1 MKSEIKKKKS
11 KEKKIRS
18 SKDEESS
25 LPRTSSPERNSKEKS
40 SHRTSVDKN
49 DAHVREGI
57 DAISEFIN
65 STKPLSK
72 DDKESNKENM
82 QKSSNKKDHTL
93 KSSNEINDRSMK
105 INSNKTVSADLRDFI
120 GKNAPVINLNRI
132 TLEKVT
138 QSSDSSDSEN
148 DDFVGNDEA
157 EKVNEVV
164 KKGRAT
170 PNSIILSMTST
181 KSSSYN
187 RWNLIFFKFKSFIY
201 LLF

>member
-1 MKSEIKKKKS
+1 
-11 KEKKIRS
+11 
-18 SKDEESS
+18 
-25 LPRTSSPERNSKEKS
+25 
-40 SHRTSVDKN
+40 
-49 DAHVREGI
+49 
-57 DAISEFIN
+57 
-65 STKPLSK
+65 
-72 DDKESNKENM
+72 
-82 QKSSNKKDHTL
+82 
-93 KSSNEINDRSMK
+93 MK
-105 INSNKTVSADLRDFI
+105 INSNETVSADLKERSKTD
-120 GKNAPVINLNRI
+120 ATVINLNRI

-187 RWNLIFFKFKSFIY
+187 RMETLPEIVQEGSSSGSLKIKIKIPQNVN
-201 LLF
+201 